1 MPSAARVLGA
11 SFLIDSLIRRT
22 PGHQHNTFQD
32 LKSLTRS
39 SQSDEV
45 VEVPQS
51 TPTPELT
58 ARTAENSQPGKKLW
72 IQEDNPSK
80 VKAECTNASQFKN
93 ELDIP
98 KRQKSDGREWAPG
111 NIHSEEKPE
120 LFDTNHLKDNTG
132 TSKSNNSEIL
142 SMKVPE
148 KPNHSYIA
156 LISRAIL
163 SSPEKRLQLSDIYQ
177 WIMESYPYYHNQEKS
192 WRNSVRHNLSL
203 NECFIKAG
211 RSDNGKGHYW
221 AVHPANLEAFSRGD
235 YQRRRARRRGFF
247 NSWTSTSLSVLYLV
261 LFSSTTLHLLPTAE
275 SPLQSTPNIPSY
287 RTTFPANTL
296 AFPHA
301 SALAFSP
308 DASLC
313 LTQK

>member
-11 SFLIDSLIRRT
+11 SFLIDSLIGWT

-32 LKSLTRS
+32 LKSLTSS

-51 TPTPELT
+51 TPSEVT

-80 VKAECTNASQFKN
+80 VKAEFTNASQFKN

-98 KRQKSDGREWAPG
+98 KRRKSDGREWAPG
-111 NIHSEEKPE
+111 IIHSEEKPE

-132 TSKSNNSEIL
+132 TSKSNNSEIH

-177 WIMESYPYYHNQEKS
+177 WIMETYPYYHNQEKS

-235 YQRRRARRRGFF
+235 YQRRRARRRVRRVSSILGHQPHFPSCTLCCF
-247 NSWTSTSLSVLYLV
+247 HQQLCICCPPLNPHSSLPQIYPLTEQPSQQTRWPFPMPVLWPFHQMPPYV
-261 LFSSTTLHLLPTAE
+261 
-275 SPLQSTPNIPSY
+275 
-287 RTTFPANTL
+287 
-296 AFPHA
+296 
-301 SALAFSP
+301 
-308 DASLC
+308 
-313 LTQK
+313 